1 MTDIFTVNKF
11 ARSTFRALVGVD
23 TYVTE
28 NGPTLVDNY
37 ISSTRFLNGSYTPSS
52 KQEVSGCV
60 PIVVVLP
67 FQANSLKNEVK
78 VFMALDLPPNFQNVK
93 LRPFVNDTKMD
104 EVPLNLN
111 EDTSSRVITTVFG

>member
-1 MTDIFTVNKF
+1 MIKWFSAGAGFILGALLTDIFTVNKF

-52 KQEVSGCV
+52 KQ
-60 PIVVVLP
+60 
-67 FQANSLKNEVK
+67 
-78 VFMALDLPPNFQNVK
+78 
-93 LRPFVNDTKMD
+93 
-104 EVPLNLN
+104 
-111 EDTSSRVITTVFG
+111 